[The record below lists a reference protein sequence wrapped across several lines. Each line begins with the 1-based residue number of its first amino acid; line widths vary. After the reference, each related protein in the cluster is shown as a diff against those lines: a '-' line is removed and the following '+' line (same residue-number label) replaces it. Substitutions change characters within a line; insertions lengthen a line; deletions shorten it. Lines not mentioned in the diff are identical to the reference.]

1 MVVLL
6 ILLYILGMFTT
17 FYLMNETTKH
27 TMFNKIW
34 FAIFWPTVSIMCIVE
49 IFKNIKS
56 K

>member
-1 MVVLL
+1 MLILV

-17 FYLMNETTKH
+17 FYIMNETTKH

-34 FAIFWPTVSIMCIVE
+34 FTIFWPAISIVCFIALL
-49 IFKNIKS
+49 KSIKS